1 MFPVKCLQ
9 LRYFKYLSKWIS
21 KFFPFLKVIF
31 QFSAAKV
38 WGCVVEWDIYCMT
51 NSRQNTLTRPTA
63 DYLFDFGVT
72 LCYCSKDIFM
82 AAPTLK
88 TNSNFL
94 FKHQLSGECLTYTRW
109 GLCLSLFLVS
119 PAAFDLLNLHC
130 FDAGLV
136 QVGNGRVVTRARYFI
151 IDQLEWLPV
160 FLESNR
166 KIIVFRLQLN
176 HQLPDSKVDQHP

>member
-9 LRYFKYLSKWIS
+9 LKYFKYLSKWIS

-94 FKHQLSGECLTYTRW
+94 FKHQLSRECLTYSRW
-109 GLCLSLFLVS
+109 GLCLSLFLKQCRQRHLICWTCIVLMLDWS
-119 PAAFDLLNLHC
+119 RWGME
-130 FDAGLV
+130 GLW
-136 QVGNGRVVTRARYFI
+136 RV
-151 IDQLEWLPV
+151 
-160 FLESNR
+160 
-166 KIIVFRLQLN
+166 
-176 HQLPDSKVDQHP
+176 PDIL

>member
-9 LRYFKYLSKWIS
+9 LKYFKYLSKWIS

-109 GLCLSLFLVS
+109 GLRLSLFLNQCRQRHLICWTCIVLMLDWS
-119 PAAFDLLNLHC
+119 RWGME
-130 FDAGLV
+130 GLW
-136 QVGNGRVVTRARYFI
+136 RV
-151 IDQLEWLPV
+151 
-160 FLESNR
+160 
-166 KIIVFRLQLN
+166 
-176 HQLPDSKVDQHP
+176 PDIL

>member
-1 MFPVKCLQ
+1 MFDLHS
-9 LRYFKYLSKWIS
+9 LRIMFEFIS
-21 KFFPFLKVIF
+21 KP
-31 QFSAAKV
+31 
-38 WGCVVEWDIYCMT
+38 
-51 NSRQNTLTRPTA
+51 
-63 DYLFDFGVT
+63 
-72 LCYCSKDIFM
+72 
-82 AAPTLK
+82 
-88 TNSNFL
+88 
-94 FKHQLSGECLTYTRW
+94 
-109 GLCLSLFLVS
+109 VS

-151 IDQLEWLPV
+151 IDQLKWLPV

>member
-9 LRYFKYLSKWIS
+9 LKYFKYLSKWIS

-109 GLCLSLFLVS
+109 GLCLSLFLNQCRQRRLICWTCIVLMLDWS
-119 PAAFDLLNLHC
+119 RWGME
-130 FDAGLV
+130 GLW
-136 QVGNGRVVTRARYFI
+136 RV
-151 IDQLEWLPV
+151 
-160 FLESNR
+160 
-166 KIIVFRLQLN
+166 
-176 HQLPDSKVDQHP
+176 PDIL